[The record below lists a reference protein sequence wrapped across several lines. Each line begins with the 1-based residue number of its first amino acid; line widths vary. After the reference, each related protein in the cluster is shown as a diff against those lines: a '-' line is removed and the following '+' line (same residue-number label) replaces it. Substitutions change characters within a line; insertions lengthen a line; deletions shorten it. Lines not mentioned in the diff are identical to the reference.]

1 MLKEYVSAGSAGREK
16 GVPTPSRVPSRAVG
30 TVGWAANEGSS
41 GLPKATKSYQKRAF
55 LPRDDVFADTL
66 RGDLKQEVFLLKLS
80 ADRVPFGS
88 LV

>member
-41 GLPKATKSYQKRAF
+41 GLPKATKKEHFCQEMMF
-55 LPRDDVFADTL
+55 LQTH
-66 RGDLKQEVFLLKLS
+66 
-80 ADRVPFGS
+80 
-88 LV
+88 